1 MAITQPYGLI
11 VIFFRYI
18 YLHQI
23 ESFMSTVRQILSS
36 KEIHVISIAPSSMVY
51 EALEIMNSK
60 NISAILITENDTL
73 KGIFTERDYAR
84 KVVLKGKSS
93 KEVRIDSVMTPSP
106 ITITPEQTL
115 EHCMQVM
122 TDKHIRHLP
131 VVNGEKLTAMVS
143 IGDVVKFIIE
153 DQKATIKNLE
163 QYINS

>member
-1 MAITQPYGLI
+1 
-11 VIFFRYI
+11 
-18 YLHQI
+18 
-23 ESFMSTVRQILSS
+23 MSTVHQILSS
-36 KEIHVISIAPSSMVY
+36 KENEIISIAPTSMVY

-60 NISAILITENDTL
+60 NISAILITDNDSL

-106 ITITPEQTL
+106 IVITPEQTL
-115 EHCMQVM
+115 EHCMEVM
-122 TDKHIRHLP
+122 TERHIRHLP
-131 VVNGEKLTAMVS
+131 VVSEGKLTGMVS

-163 QYINS
+163 RYISG

>member
-1 MAITQPYGLI
+1 
-11 VIFFRYI
+11 
-18 YLHQI
+18 
-23 ESFMSTVRQILSS
+23 MSTVRQILSS
-36 KEIHVISIAPSSMVY
+36 KEIQVISIAPSSMVY

-60 NISAILITENDTL
+60 NISAILITENDIL

-93 KEVRIDSVMTPSP
+93 KEVRIDTVMTPSP

-131 VVNGEKLTAMVS
+131 VVEGEKLTAMVS

>member
-1 MAITQPYGLI
+1 
-11 VIFFRYI
+11 
-18 YLHQI
+18 
-23 ESFMSTVRQILSS
+23 MSTVNQILSS
-36 KEIHVISIAPSSMVY
+36 KENKIISIAPSSMVY
-51 EALEIMNSK
+51 EALEIMNSQ
-60 NISAILITENDTL
+60 NISAILITENDSL
-73 KGIFTERDYAR
+73 LGIFTERDYAR

-93 KEVRIDSVMTPSP
+93 KEVRIESVMTPSP
-106 ITITPEQTL
+106 IVINPEQTL

-131 VVNGEKLTAMVS
+131 VIANGKLSGMVS

>member
-1 MAITQPYGLI
+1 
-11 VIFFRYI
+11 
-18 YLHQI
+18 
-23 ESFMSTVRQILSS
+23 MSTVHQILSL
-36 KEIHVISIAPSSMVY
+36 KENRIISIDPSSMVY
-51 EALEIMNSK
+51 EALEIMNSQ
-60 NISAILITENDTL
+60 NISAILITENGSL

-106 ITITPEQTL
+106 IVVTPEQTL

-131 VVNGEKLTAMVS
+131 VVNEGKLTAMVS

-153 DQKATIKNLE
+153 DQKETIKNLE
-163 QYINS
+163 QYIKG

>member
-1 MAITQPYGLI
+1 
-11 VIFFRYI
+11 
-18 YLHQI
+18 
-23 ESFMSTVRQILSS
+23 MSTVHQILSS
-36 KEIHVISIAPSSMVY
+36 KENEIISIAPTSMVY

-60 NISAILITENDTL
+60 NISAILITDNDSL

-106 ITITPEQTL
+106 IVITPEQTL
-115 EHCMQVM
+115 EHCMEVM
-122 TDKHIRHLP
+122 TEKHIRHLP
-131 VVNGEKLTAMVS
+131 VVSEGKLTGMVS

-163 QYINS
+163 SYISG

>member
-1 MAITQPYGLI
+1 
-11 VIFFRYI
+11 
-18 YLHQI
+18 
-23 ESFMSTVRQILSS
+23 MSTVHQILSR
-36 KEIHVISIAPSSMVY
+36 KENRIISIDPSSMVY
-51 EALEIMNSK
+51 EALEIMNSQ
-60 NISAILITENDTL
+60 NISAILITENGSL

-106 ITITPEQTL
+106 IVITPEQTL

-131 VVNGEKLTAMVS
+131 VVNEGKLTAMVS
-143 IGDVVKFIIE
+143 IGDLVKFIIE
-153 DQKATIKNLE
+153 DQKETIKNLE

>member
-1 MAITQPYGLI
+1 
-11 VIFFRYI
+11 
-18 YLHQI
+18 
-23 ESFMSTVRQILSS
+23 MSTVHQILSL
-36 KEIHVISIAPSSMVY
+36 KENRIISIDPTSMVY
-51 EALEIMNSK
+51 EALEIMNSQ
-60 NISAILITENDTL
+60 NISAILITENGSL

-106 ITITPEQTL
+106 IVVTPEQTL

-131 VVNGEKLTAMVS
+131 VVNEGKLTAMVS

-153 DQKATIKNLE
+153 DQKETIKNLE
-163 QYINS
+163 QYING